1 VVRHPATAMAGDGRA
16 LKREV
21 LTLVALVLLV
31 DGVFVAIYYA
41 TSLGAATGSVR
52 LGYTVLWTVATLAVV
67 LRSLGRIRSA
77 RLRSRRRA

>member
-1 VVRHPATAMAGDGRA
+1 MVRHPAAATAGDGRA

-21 LTLVALVLLV
+21 LTLVALVLLI
-31 DGVFVAIYYA
+31 DDVFVGISYA
-41 TSLGAATGSVR
+41 ASLGTASGSVR
-52 LGYTVLWTVATLAVV
+52 LGYTVLWTAATLAVV

>member
-1 VVRHPATAMAGDGRA
+1 VVRHPAAAMAGGGQN

-41 TSLGAATGSVR
+41 TSLGAASRSVR
-52 LGYTVLWTVATLAVV
+52 LGYTVLWTVATLVVV